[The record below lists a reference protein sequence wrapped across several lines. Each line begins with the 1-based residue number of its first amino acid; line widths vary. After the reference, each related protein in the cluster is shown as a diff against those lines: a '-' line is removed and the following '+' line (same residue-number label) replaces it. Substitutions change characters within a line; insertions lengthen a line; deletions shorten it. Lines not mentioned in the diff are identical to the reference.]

1 MDENQSRERQRRVGN
16 TMTKE
21 EARVRLA
28 MHAGKGETFT
38 QGYRYAVK
46 YGFPSLSSLKEQFDE
61 LFLCLKELL
70 KEPYG
75 AEQKELFADL
85 SEIILGSILYINR
98 QGKQYRVVGVFA
110 EVLAE
115 TMYNIAEGVENP
127 FEAFD
132 AYPDNYDDILW
143 EAASE

>member
-1 MDENQSRERQRRVGN
+1 
-16 TMTKE
+16 MTKE
-21 EARVRLA
+21 EARARLA
-28 MHAGKGETFT
+28 MHAGKGEAFT

-46 YGFPSLSSLKEQFDE
+46 YGFPSLSTLKEQFDE
-61 LFLCLKELL
+61 LFLCLKELV
-70 KEPYG
+70 KEPYW

-85 SEIILGSILYINR
+85 SEILWGSILYINR

-115 TMYNIAEGVENP
+115 TMRCIAEGAENP

-132 AYPDNYDDILW
+132 AYSDNYDDILR
-143 EAASE
+143 EAEKE

>member
-1 MDENQSRERQRRVGN
+1 
-16 TMTKE
+16 MTQE
-21 EARVRLA
+21 EAKKRLA
-28 MHAGKGETFT
+28 MHAGKGEAFT

-61 LFLCLKELL
+61 LFLCLKALA
-70 KEPYG
+70 KEPYW

-85 SEIILGSILYINR
+85 SEIMLGSILYINR

-115 TMYNIAEGVENP
+115 TMWCIAEGAENP

-132 AYPDNYDDILW
+132 AYPDNYDNVLR
-143 EAASE
+143 EAARE